1 MTPLI
6 ITIHVIVS
14 IALILIVLLQTG
26 KGASMGAVFG
36 GAGSQ
41 TLFGN
46 TGAAS
51 FLGKLTTW
59 AAVIFMITSLTL
71 AYISKSGG
79 KSVVSDIQPVQ
90 QTQAPVKEKPPVSIP
105 EAPADKKPLT
115 IKETGPANAGQPVA
129 IPVPVSTKPAAQVPD
144 KPQAEPAA
152 VAPANATA
160 PPAAPEGVENTAPI
174 EQPEQPTP

>member
-1 MTPLI
+1 MTALI
-6 ITIHVIVS
+6 ITIHIIVC

-46 TGAAS
+46 SGASS

-59 AAVIFMITSLTL
+59 AAIIFMITSLAL

-79 KSVVSDIQPVQ
+79 KSVVSDIQPTTQ
-90 QTQAPVKEKPPVSIP
+90 QTQAPVAEKAPVSIP
-105 EAPADKKPLT
+105 QAPVEPLS
-115 IKETGPANAGQPVA
+115 GNDPAP
-129 IPVPVSTKPAAQVPD
+129 TPAATPAQ
-144 KPQAEPAA
+144 PQAEQPAA
-152 VAPANATA
+152 STPAPVKNRKPVEAVEQTNENANAPVEESASESSTQKSTA
-160 PPAAPEGVENTAPI
+160 
-174 EQPEQPTP
+174 Q